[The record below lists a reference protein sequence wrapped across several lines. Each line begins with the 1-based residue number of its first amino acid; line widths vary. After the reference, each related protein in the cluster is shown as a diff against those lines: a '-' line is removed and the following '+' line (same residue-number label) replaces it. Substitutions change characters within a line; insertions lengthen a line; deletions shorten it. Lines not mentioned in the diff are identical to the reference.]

1 MLFRICIILL
11 ASLLSAV
18 SVRAQVAEPDADKA
32 LEPTQEWVKLTP
44 EEYIYRWRATAVDN
58 MEVYGIPASIT
69 MAQAI
74 LESGFGNGYLARV
87 ANNHFCIKCKK
98 SWTGRTI
105 THADDR
111 PDDCFRV
118 YDSVEE
124 SFEDHANFLSTGQR
138 YEFLFAYDTDDYKSW
153 AKGLKQAG
161 YATAP
166 DYAER
171 LIGVVER
178 YNLQLLDKKN
188 GIELYDE
195 YLAKELGVDTEKLA
209 ESAAVSPEQE
219 GSEVAT
225 EVAKTEATEADVEY
239 LNIKTAYS
247 EQGVDP
253 NNYRVTINSH
263 CGYNVYRVNG
273 TFYIIANEGDTF
285 EHLAELFELS
295 SKLLRRFNDLKG
307 DAQPSK
313 GDIIYIEPK
322 MQSWRGEEM
331 AHIVAEG
338 ESLRDISQMYG
349 IRLKALERL
358 NKAYKAKELVAGW
371 SIRLQ

>member
-1 MLFRICIILL
+1 MLFRVCIVLL
-11 ASLLSAV
+11 ISLFSAV
-18 SVRAQVAEPDADKA
+18 SVRAQVGEPDADKA
-32 LEPTQEWVKLTP
+32 LEPVAEWVKLTP

-188 GIELYDE
+188 GIQLYDE
-195 YLAKELGVDTEKLA
+195 YLAKELGVNVDALA
-209 ESAAVSPEQE
+209 ES
-219 GSEVAT
+219 SEVAPKEEAVAA
-225 EVAKTEATEADVEY
+225 EVNTNTEATEADVEY

-263 CGYNVYRVNG
+263 RGYNVYRVNG

-285 EHLAELFELS
+285 ESLGELFELS

-307 DAQPSK
+307 DVQPTQ

-322 MQSWRGEEM
+322 MMNWSGEEM
-331 AHIVAEG
+331 AHIVTEG
-338 ESLRDISQMYG
+338 QTMRDIAQMYG
-349 IRLKALERL
+349 IRLKALERM
-358 NKAYKAKELVAGW
+358 NKAYKAKELVAGQ
-371 SIRLQ
+371 SLRLR

>member
-1 MLFRICIILL
+1 MLFRICTILL
-11 ASLLSAV
+11 FSLFSAV
-18 SVRAQVAEPDADKA
+18 SVNAQVNEPDADKA
-32 LEPTQEWVKLTP
+32 LAPTSEWVKLTP
-44 EEYIYRWRATAVDN
+44 EEYIYRWRATAVEN

-124 SFEDHANFLSTGQR
+124 SFEDHANFLCSGQR

-188 GIELYDE
+188 GIELYDK
-195 YLAKELGVDTEKLA
+195 YLAKELGVDSEELA
-209 ESAAVSPEQE
+209 ESVDVAPKQE
-219 GSEVAT
+219 SAEVAT
-225 EVAKTEATEADVEY
+225 EEAKTEATEADVEY
-239 LNIKTAYS
+239 LSLKTAYS

-253 NNYRVTINSH
+253 NNFRVTINSH
-263 CGYNVYRVNG
+263 RGYNVYRVNG

-295 SKLLRRFNDLKG
+295 PKMMRRFNDLKG
-307 DAQPSK
+307 GVQPK
-313 GDIIYIEPK
+313 AYDIIYIEPK
-322 MQSWRGEEM
+322 MMRWNGDEM
-331 AHIVAEG
+331 LHTVAQNQT
-338 ESLRDISQMYG
+338 LRDISQMYG
-349 IRLKALERL
+349 IRLKSLEKL
-358 NKAYKAKELVAGW
+358 NKAYKGKALVEGQTV
-371 SIRLQ
+371 RLR

>member
-1 MLFRICIILL
+1 MLFRVCIVLL
-11 ASLLSAV
+11 ISLFSAV
-18 SVRAQVAEPDADKA
+18 PVRAQVSEPDADKA
-32 LEPTQEWVKLTP
+32 LEPVAEWVKLTP

-124 SFEDHANFLSTGQR
+124 SFEDHANFLCSGQR

-188 GIELYDE
+188 GIQLYDE
-195 YLAKELGVDTEKLA
+195 YLAKELGVNVDALA
-209 ESAAVSPEQE
+209 ES
-219 GSEVAT
+219 SEVAPKEEAVAA
-225 EVAKTEATEADVEY
+225 EVNTNTVATEADVEY

-263 CGYNVYRVNG
+263 RGYNVYRVNG

-285 EHLAELFELS
+285 ESLGELFELS

-307 DAQPSK
+307 DVQPTQ

-322 MQSWRGEEM
+322 MMNWSGEEM
-331 AHIVAEG
+331 AHIVTEG
-338 ESLRDISQMYG
+338 QTMRDIAQMYG
-349 IRLKALERL
+349 IRLKALERM
-358 NKAYKAKELVAGW
+358 NKAYKAKEIVAGQ
-371 SIRLQ
+371 SLRLR

>member
-1 MLFRICIILL
+1 MHFRVCIILL
-11 ASLLSAV
+11 VSLFSAV
-18 SVRAQVAEPDADKA
+18 AARAQVNEPDADKA
-32 LEPTQEWVKLTP
+32 LEPVAEWVKLTP

-124 SFEDHANFLSTGQR
+124 SFEDHANFLCNGQR

-188 GIELYDE
+188 GIKLYDE
-195 YLAKELGVDTEKLA
+195 YLAKELGINVDALA
-209 ESAAVSPEQE
+209 DNAEEQPSQEVSELNAE
-219 GSEVAT
+219 AT
-225 EVAKTEATEADVEY
+225 QATEADVEY

-263 CGYNVYRVNG
+263 RGYNVYRVNG

-285 EHLAELFELS
+285 ESLGELFELS
-295 SKLLRRFNDLKG
+295 PKLLRRFNDLKG
-307 DAQPSK
+307 DVQPTK

-322 MQSWRGEEM
+322 MLRWSGDEM
-331 AHIVAEG
+331 AHIVTEG
-338 ESLRDISQMYG
+338 QSLRDIAQMYG

-358 NKAYKAKELVAGW
+358 NRANKAKELMAGQ
-371 SIRLQ
+371 SLRLR

>member
-1 MLFRICIILL
+1 MLGCQTLM
-11 ASLLSAV
+11 
-18 SVRAQVAEPDADKA
+18 AQQKM
-32 LEPTQEWVKLTP
+32 TRS
-44 EEYIYRWRATAVDN
+44 EYIAKWADVAIEH
-58 MEVYGIPASIT
+58 MEIYGIPASIT

-74 LESGFGNGYLARV
+74 VESGSGNGVLART
-87 ANNHFCIKCKK
+87 ANNHFGIKCGSK
-98 SWTGRTI
+98 WTGGKVY
-105 THADDR
+105 HDD
-111 PDDCFRV
+111 DAKGECFRA
-118 YDSVEE
+118 YSSAEE
-124 SFEDHANFLSTGQR
+124 SFADHAEFLHTRERYNFLFD
-138 YEFLFAYDTDDYKSW
+138 YATDDYVSW

-195 YLAKELGVDTEKLA
+195 YLAKELGINVDALVDNA
-209 ESAAVSPEQE
+209 EEQSSQEVDELNAA
-219 GSEVAT
+219 A
-225 EVAKTEATEADVEY
+225 TEATEADVEY

-263 CGYNVYRVNG
+263 RGYNVYRVNG

-285 EHLAELFELS
+285 EYLGELFELS

-307 DAQPSK
+307 DVQPK
-313 GDIIYIEPK
+313 QGDIIYIEPK
-322 MQSWRGEEM
+322 MMRWSGDEM
-331 AHIVAEG
+331 AHIVTEG
-338 ESLRDISQMYG
+338 QNLRDIAQMYG

-358 NKAYKAKELVAGW
+358 NKANKDKELVAGQ
-371 SIRLQ
+371 SICLR